1 MEYLPVLA
9 FFPVIIGIGFMII
22 LFLLLRAFWLWYWK
36 INNIVELLEG
46 IDSKLLVVK
55 NSLSK
60 EPEEK

>member
-1 MEYLPVLA
+1 MEFLPILA
-9 FFPVIIGIGFMII
+9 LLPAVIGLGFMII
-22 LFLLLRAFWLWYWK
+22 VFIILRAFWLWYWK

-60 EPEEK
+60 EPERE